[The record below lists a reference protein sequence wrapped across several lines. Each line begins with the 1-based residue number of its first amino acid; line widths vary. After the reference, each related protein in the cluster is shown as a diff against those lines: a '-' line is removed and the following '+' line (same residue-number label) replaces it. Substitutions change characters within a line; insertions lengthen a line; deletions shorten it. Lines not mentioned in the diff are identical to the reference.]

1 MQASEKKDGTPNYTY
16 SNTEINQINIP
27 VLIINGSQS
36 LSITKFLQ
44 VQKWESNFV
53 EFKLISIF

>member
-1 MQASEKKDGTPNYTY
+1 MEPQ
-16 SNTEINQINIP
+16 INQINT
-27 VLIINGSQS
+27 LIINGSQS

-53 EFKLISIF
+53 DFKLISIIYQYCIF